1 MRPRTEFLLR
11 PDPTEA
17 QFPPTLFAL
26 VQRAPRRTDR
36 GALAVQITLCIVVSA
51 LLFSVIALPKLR
63 RAQAGDPPGVPAAE
77 RSR

>member
-1 MRPRTEFLLR
+1 MPPQSDRAEMQLPPSLL
-11 PDPTEA
+11 
-17 QFPPTLFAL
+17 AL
-26 VQRAPRRTDR
+26 VQPRPRRVDR

-63 RAQAGDPPGVPAAE
+63 RMQTGAATAAPSAE